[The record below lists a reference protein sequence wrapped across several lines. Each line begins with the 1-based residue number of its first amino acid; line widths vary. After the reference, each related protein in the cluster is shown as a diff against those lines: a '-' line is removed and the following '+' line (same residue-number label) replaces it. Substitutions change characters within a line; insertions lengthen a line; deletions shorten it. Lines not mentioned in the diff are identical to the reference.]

1 MPSGWGAICLEGK
14 EISHSSIRAIRDL
27 GVSHIPEDRMVEGTA
42 KNLSISDNILA
53 GQQRT
58 KKFTGKILLK
68 EKDIADETDNL
79 IKEYRVKC
87 SGRNQEIGMLSGGNI
102 QKVVVAREF
111 SQDPKVILVDQPA
124 RGIDIGAATF
134 IRERLVQLRDEGKAI
149 ILNSADLNEVLGLS
163 DSLAI
168 FYNGKIAA
176 YFSDT
181 SVLTEEELGLYMLG
195 VKKMSAD
202 EIERQMYE

>member
-1 MPSGWGAICLEGK
+1 
-14 EISHSSIRAIRDL
+14 
-27 GVSHIPEDRMVEGTA
+27 
-42 KNLSISDNILA
+42 
-53 GQQRT
+53 
-58 KKFTGKILLK
+58 
-68 EKDIADETDNL
+68 
-79 IKEYRVKC
+79 
-87 SGRNQEIGMLSGGNI
+87 MLSGGNI

-149 ILNSADLNEVLGLS
+149 ILNSVDLNEVLGLS

>member
-1 MPSGWGAICLEGK
+1 
-14 EISHSSIRAIRDL
+14 
-27 GVSHIPEDRMVEGTA
+27 MVEGTA

-168 FYNGKIAA
+168 FYNGRIAA

>member
-1 MPSGWGAICLEGK
+1 
-14 EISHSSIRAIRDL
+14 
-27 GVSHIPEDRMVEGTA
+27 
-42 KNLSISDNILA
+42 
-53 GQQRT
+53 
-58 KKFTGKILLK
+58 
-68 EKDIADETDNL
+68 
-79 IKEYRVKC
+79 
-87 SGRNQEIGMLSGGNI
+87 MLSGGNI

-163 DSLAI
+163 DSLA
-168 FYNGKIAA
+168 NGKIAA